1 MEVSLRVFSGNIYHL
16 DVPDFIDVASGC
28 PSALSLSLVIVVKSR
43 YLLPAFA
50 REYDL

>member
-28 PSALSLSLVIVVKSR
+28 PSALSLSGNSCKVPLFTPR
-43 YLLPAFA
+43 FC
-50 REYDL
+50 